1 MFDKSSGQ
9 VYREWTVPRQSL
21 TVHGGD
27 RDWSRRRPYPLFTPR
42 GTKGPRSL
50 IDMATHVIANNIG
63 DVTER
68 HLLDAMPIRLLWRI
82 WLFLEARG
90 VCLHAWKLFS
100 KILVADD
107 EDKTLGLYRFRQHI
121 CHPQEELKIYT
132 QPLMSP
138 STDFIAHLVISGGC
152 QFSTHELLCLAGMKS
167 LGVLEL
173 IQPADEVRAS
183 FPEVSDR
190 LIRGWAEMENPFPLL
205 RVLRIWRDQDATQES
220 LRWVTK
226 FPSLALYDVMASR
239 DDWPDP
245 SGSALEHGWEMAGSA
260 SGMED
265 SLLRYLMLFAPL
277 EQIRSSRLRD
287 LARRVDAD
295 LSSLCGDSRC
305 AVKFVTDRQAP
316 PLLDY
321 LTDTANAY
329 LPTWDIEASSRDVG
343 SCHGIAFEAWAFW
356 LYAFI
361 GQLGGDEDLRSRG
374 VQSDTQA
381 VVGPFILPSKP
392 FASLFLGH
400 NGRGG
405 ITNTPSYVSR
415 GLFATKRMTFTRP
428 PNLQG
433 RDEPPVPQK
442 MSRKTANL
450 AWDDQVEHSL
460 RSKKRQRLDD
470 ILQSLSK

>member
-9 VYREWTVPRQSL
+9 VFREWTVPRQ
-21 TVHGGD
+21 TFTIHRGD
-27 RDWSRRRPYPLFTPR
+27 RDWSRRRPYALFTPR

-50 IDMATHVIANNIG
+50 IDMATHVAADNIG
-63 DVTER
+63 DATE
-68 HLLDAMPIRLLWRI
+68 HHVEAMPARLLWRV
-82 WLFLEARG
+82 WRFLEARG
-90 VCLHAWKLFS
+90 ACLHAWKLFS

-121 CHPQEELKIYT
+121 CHPAEELRIYT
-132 QPLMSP
+132 EPLTS
-138 STDFIAHLVISGGC
+138 SSIDFVAHLVISGGC
-152 QFSTHELLCLAGMKS
+152 QFSTPELLCLAGMKS
-167 LGVLEL
+167 LGVLEI
-173 IQPADEVRAS
+173 IQPADEVRAT
-183 FPEVSDR
+183 FPQVSDR

-205 RVLRIWRDQDATQES
+205 RVLRIWRDQDTTQES

-226 FPSLALYDVMASR
+226 FPSLALYDVMAAR

-245 SGSALEHGWEMAGSA
+245 SGSALEQGWEMAGS
-260 SGMED
+260 GMED
-265 SLLRYLMLFAPL
+265 SLSRYLMLFAPL

-305 AVKFVTDRQAP
+305 AVKFVTGRQAP

-321 LTDTANAY
+321 LTDAAKAFP
-329 LPTWDIEASSRDVG
+329 PTWDMEASSRDVG
-343 SCHGIAFEAWAFW
+343 TCHGVTFETWAFW

-374 VQSDTQA
+374 VQADTQA
-381 VVGPFILPSKP
+381 VVGPFTLPSKP

-415 GLFATKRMTFTRP
+415 GLFATKRMAFTRP
-428 PNLQG
+428 RILQSQEETLLP
-433 RDEPPVPQK
+433 RK
-442 MSRKTANL
+442 KSRETTNMAWGTL
-450 AWDDQVEHSL
+450 AEHSL

-470 ILQSLSK
+470 VLQSLTR

>member
-1 MFDKSSGQ
+1 
-9 VYREWTVPRQSL
+9 
-21 TVHGGD
+21 
-27 RDWSRRRPYPLFTPR
+27 
-42 GTKGPRSL
+42 
-50 IDMATHVIANNIG
+50 
-63 DVTER
+63 
-68 HLLDAMPIRLLWRI
+68 MP
-82 WLFLEARG
+82 RG

-361 GQLGGDEDLRSRG
+361 GQLGGDEDLRSCG

-405 ITNTPSYVSR
+405 ITDIPSYVSR

-442 MSRKTANL
+442 ISRKTANL

-460 RSKKRQRLDD
+460 SSKKRQRLDD